1 MDEEGAHRMFRAS
14 RVARLATVSPASVP
28 HLVPVVFAIVGDEIS
43 FAVDHKPKTTR
54 RLRRLDNI
62 AANGKVS
69 LLVDHYDDD
78 WASLWWVRVDGDAV
92 VADAASADGRRGI
105 DALVAKYPQYA
116 DVRPAG
122 PAVLVRQLRWT
133 WWAAA

>member
-1 MDEEGAHRMFRAS
+1 MFGAA
-14 RVARLATVSPASVP
+14 RVARLATVSPSSAP
-28 HLVPVVFAIVGDEIS
+28 QLVPVVFAIVGDEIS

-54 RLRRLDNI
+54 QLRRLDNI
-62 AANGKVS
+62 ASNSKVS

-78 WASLWWVRVDGDAV
+78 WSSLWWVRVDGDAM

-116 DVRPAG
+116 EVRPAG
-122 PAVLVRQLRWT
+122 PAVIVRTLQWR
-133 WWAAA
+133 WWASD